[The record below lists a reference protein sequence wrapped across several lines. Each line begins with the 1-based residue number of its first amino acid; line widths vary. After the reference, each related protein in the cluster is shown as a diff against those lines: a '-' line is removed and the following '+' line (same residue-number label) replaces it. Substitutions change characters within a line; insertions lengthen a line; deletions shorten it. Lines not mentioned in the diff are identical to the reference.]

1 MKKINKIMKIKHLS
15 NFWFLKKLSLESE
28 NYYIR
33 TQVTG
38 RNNFTWFI
46 GCENRLG
53 IPQKIKDVNEVK
65 INQLEKEFQ
74 ERYGNDSCQKYDGKD
89 KGKYI
94 FINLITPPLYETTM

>member
-1 MKKINKIMKIKHLS
+1 MKELIIKDLS

-46 GCENRLG
+46 GAQDRLG
-53 IPQKIKDVNEVK
+53 VPKKIEDLNEDK
-65 INQLEKEFQ
+65 KTQLEKEFQ
-74 ERYGNDSCQKYDGKD
+74 ERFGNDSCQKYYGEE
-89 KGKYI
+89 KGKHI
-94 FINLITPPLYETTM
+94 FINLITPPLYETLM

>member
-1 MKKINKIMKIKHLS
+1 MKELIIKDLS

-46 GCENRLG
+46 GCQDRLG
-53 IPQKIKDVNEVK
+53 VPKKIEDINEHK
-65 INQLEKEFQ
+65 KTQLEKEFQ
-74 ERYGNDSCQKYDGKD
+74 ERFGNDSCKTYDGED
-89 KGKYI
+89 KGKHI
-94 FINLITPPLYETTM
+94 FISLIVPPLYETIM